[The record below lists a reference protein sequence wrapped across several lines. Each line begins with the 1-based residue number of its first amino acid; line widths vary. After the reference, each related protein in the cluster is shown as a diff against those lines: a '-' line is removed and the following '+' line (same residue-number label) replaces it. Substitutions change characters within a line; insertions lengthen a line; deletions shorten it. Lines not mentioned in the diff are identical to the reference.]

1 MAELKPVPSGYDSQA
16 LSSMLGYLAN
26 ARKSH
31 DNNPFMR
38 TILDQQAR
46 DNKQEYLADAD
57 LTRNA
62 QMDDNEYARLLNI
75 VQLRQKDAS
84 ERASRGSSM
93 FNATGG
99 AVQTDPLTADQ
110 NMNAQDPENMDA
122 ILNSL
127 GLDKMLDPIK
137 KQGEIGKI
145 AAETENTQLGSV
157 IHRLDAGDD
166 RDIADITRQPK
177 DVNVDLNNSLRRRV
191 SSAQG
196 ENAVVRTNTQ
206 VQGEEALGN
215 VLEFRN
221 AAGEIEYKKLTD
233 YETRRYSTTPEGKA
247 ELAAMQGSIRPSKG
261 RSTVTN
267 QVRETSNGN
276 AEPQKAVSGVAFR
289 GKASNIDPTKDIES
303 AKAWAAEQG
312 LSADGVGMENGKV
325 YITINGQRV
334 TPRPR
339 QE

>member
-1 MAELKPVPSGYDSQA
+1 MTELKPVPSGYDSSA

-26 ARKSH
+26 ARRSH
-31 DNNPFMR
+31 DNNPGMR
-38 TILDQQAR
+38 VFLDNQAR
-46 DNKQEYLADAD
+46 ANKEEYLADAD

-62 QMDDNEYARLLNI
+62 QADDNEYARMLNI
-75 VQLRQKDAS
+75 AQLRQKDAS

-99 AVQTDPLTADQ
+99 AVQTDPITADQ
-110 NMNAQDPENMDA
+110 SMNAQDPENMDA

-137 KQGEIGKI
+137 KENEIDKL

-157 IHRLDAGDD
+157 LHRLDAGDG
-166 RDIADITRQPK
+166 RDIADIRRQPK
-177 DVNVDLNNSLRRRV
+177 DVNVDMNNSLRRRV

-196 ENAVVRTNTQ
+196 ENAVVKTDS
-206 VQGEEALGN
+206 QGESREATGFAI
-215 VLEFRN
+215 EFSGPDGKPVQEAITTRQ
-221 AAGEIEYKKLTD
+221 ALD
-233 YETRRYSTTPEGKA
+233 YASPEGKKKLA
-247 ELAAMQGSIRPSKG
+247 ERGAMVVPFKG
-261 RSTVTN
+261 RVNTESQTRVT
-267 QVRETSNGN
+267 GN
-276 AEPQKAVSGVAFR
+276 AEPQKAAPGVAFR

-303 AKAWAAEQG
+303 ARAWAAEQG
-312 LSADGVGMENGKV
+312 LPADGVGMENGKV